1 MFDRGAFPRYDF
13 LIVKK
18 GGVRMKLT
26 VVCDKEAGIREI
38 PSGGRLSDL
47 LREAGYSVPM
57 PCGGCGRC
65 GKCRVRAEGRI
76 SPVTVQERLLLTAEE
91 LASGVRLAC
100 ETEVLGDAAVFLPK
114 ASKFEAIS
122 AGILPDFVPDGGA
135 GLGLAVDIGTTTLA
149 AYLWDLGEGRLL
161 SSGTAPNPQ
170 AAFGADVMTRL
181 GASRDGHASDLAKA
195 VRTAICALADR
206 IGEEAGLRERVDF
219 PGKTIK
225 KAVFVGNTAML
236 CLLTEG
242 NASKLCA
249 SPFLP
254 ESLFGETAP
263 AASLGLT
270 GLLRE
275 AEVYLGRCVSA
286 FVGADITAA
295 MLASRLDEAK
305 RPALLMD
312 IGTNGEM
319 ALAGEGKLR
328 VCSTAAGPAFEG
340 AGIYCG
346 TQAVP
351 GAVSGVV
358 FREGGFSVRTVAGAA
373 PCGLCGSGLIDAAAA
388 MLAAGI
394 LDETGRIDGERAASL
409 GVLTEAEGVPAVVLK
424 DKIVLTQKDLRS
436 FQLAKAAVC
445 AGAETLLHHAGLRAE
460 DLSEI
465 LLAGGFGS
473 FLPVG
478 SASAT
483 GLLPAG
489 CEKKAR
495 AVGNAAGS
503 GASMMLLSAE
513 ERRRA
518 EEIASAA
525 ATIDL
530 SSDAFFMDR
539 YVEDMLFG

>member
-1 MFDRGAFPRYDF
+1 MRLTIVCGKESRNLDAF
-13 LIVKK
+13 
-18 GGVRMKLT
+18 
-26 VVCDKEAGIREI
+26 
-38 PSGGRLSDL
+38 SGGRLSDL
-47 LREAGYSVPM
+47 LRKAGYSVPM

-65 GKCRVRAEGRI
+65 GKCRVRAEGKI
-76 SPVTVQERLLLTAEE
+76 SPATAQERLLLTGED
-91 LASGVRLAC
+91 LASGIRLAC
-100 ETEVLGDAAVFLPK
+100 ETEILGDARVFLPEDMK
-114 ASKFEAIS
+114 LEALS
-122 AGILPDFVPDGGA
+122 SGILPEFVPDRGEGC
-135 GLGLAVDIGTTTLA
+135 GLAVDIGTTTLA
-149 AYLWDLGEGRLL
+149 AYLWDLTNGRLL

-181 GASRDGHASDLAKA
+181 GASRDGHAADLAAA
-195 VRTAICALADR
+195 VRTAVCALADR
-206 IGEEAGLRERVDF
+206 IGEEAGLSGEWIR
-219 PGKTIK
+219 
-225 KAVFVGNTAML
+225 KAVIVGNTVML

-242 NASKLCA
+242 DASRLCA

-254 ESLFGETAP
+254 ESLFGEMVSSS
-263 AASLGLT
+263 SLGLA
-270 GLLRE
+270 GLLEE

-305 RPALLMD
+305 APLLLMD

-319 ALAGEGKLR
+319 ALAKGERIR

-351 GAVSGVV
+351 GAVSGVE
-358 FREGGFSVRTVAGAA
+358 FQNGGFSVRTIADAA

-394 LDETGRIDGERAASL
+394 LDETGRIDEEQAESL

-424 DKIVLTQKDLRS
+424 DKIVLTQKDLRKY
-436 FQLAKAAVC
+436 QLAKAAVC
-445 AGAETLLHHAGLRAE
+445 AGAETLLHHSGLRTE
-460 DLSEI
+460 ELSEI

-473 FLPVG
+473 FLSVKN
-478 SASAT
+478 AAAT

-489 CEKKAR
+489 CEKRAR

-503 GASMMLLSAE
+503 GASMMLLSDA

-518 EEIASAA
+518 EEIAAA
-525 ATIDL
+525 AETVDL
-530 SSDAFFMDR
+530 SSNAFFMDR
-539 YVEDMLFG
+539 YVEDMLFE